1 MRTAREVRAHLARRL
16 PAYRIAAAPARVAGG
31 HLNYVW
37 RVAAEPRALIVKW
50 APPFAATHPAVALD
64 PDRILIEAGCL
75 ELLGAG
81 GRLAALCTHALRV
94 PGRIDLDPERHVLVM
109 EDLGAL
115 PDLGRLLR
123 AGRVPAGAGGL
134 LGRFI
139 GGLHARTMGDSG
151 IAKAFDNAAVQR
163 TRLEAQYRAIG
174 PLLAHAGIAAPPAA
188 ARRAAR
194 LGERLT
200 GAGRCLIMGD
210 LWPES
215 VLVHGR
221 RLRLIDWELAHFGQ
235 PAQDVG
241 HLLAHLWMHLH
252 QGAATQSAPLA
263 RVFLEHYVHALG
275 DNARRLADERFRTDC
290 AVHMGAEIIAR
301 CLGPFRQGYL
311 YAALPATSAPVRE
324 AVAFAIDCITAGD
337 NPLLAAALG

>member
-1 MRTAREVRAHLARRL
+1 MRTADEVLAHLARRL
-16 PAYRIAAAPARVAGG
+16 PAYRVASAPARLSGG

-50 APPFAATHPAVALD
+50 APPFAATQPAVPLD
-64 PDRILIEAGCL
+64 PGRIFFEARSL

-81 GRLAALCTHALRV
+81 GRLAALCTSALRV
-94 PGRIDLDPERHVLVM
+94 PARIDLDPARHVLVM

-123 AGRVPAGAGGL
+123 AGRVPAGTGRV

-139 GGLHARTMGDSG
+139 GGLHARSMDDPE
-151 IAKAFDNAAVQR
+151 IAKVFDNAAVQR
-163 TRLEAQYRAIG
+163 TRLNVQYRAIG
-174 PLLAHAGIAAPPAA
+174 SLLAQAGIAAPPAA
-188 ARRAAR
+188 AHRAAR

-210 LWPES
+210 LWPDS
-215 VLVHGR
+215 VLVQGR

-241 HLLAHLWMHLH
+241 HLLAHLWMHAH
-252 QGAATQSAPLA
+252 RGAAQSAPLA
-263 RVFLEHYVHALG
+263 RSFLEHYVDALG
-275 DNARRLADERFRTDC
+275 DRARSLADDRFRADC
-290 AVHMGAEIIAR
+290 AVHQGAEIIAR
-301 CLGPFRQGYL
+301 CLGPFRQGY
-311 YAALPATSAPVRE
+311 AGLPATSAPVRE
-324 AVAFAIDCITAGD
+324 AVAFAIDCIMAGD
-337 NPLLAAALG
+337 DPLLAAALP